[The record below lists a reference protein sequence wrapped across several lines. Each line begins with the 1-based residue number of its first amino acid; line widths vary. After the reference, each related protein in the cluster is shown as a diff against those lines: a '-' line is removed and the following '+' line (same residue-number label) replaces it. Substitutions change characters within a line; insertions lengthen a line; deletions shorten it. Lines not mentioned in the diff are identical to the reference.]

1 MMAESKAPA
10 DATSITVNGR
20 VVEPHEHY
28 ARDAKGTDHIVLTLY
43 DSITP
48 GQHAELEELHVHF
61 QEDLGN
67 FTYLCRYEPSDL
79 KPLRHPDWVR
89 QVDVYR
95 NKFKIPEE
103 LSDYVNMI
111 ENSSLNNDIDEILIN
126 VMPHHESSDAAG
138 LQKLAASVAATI
150 GVDLNDVKILTGKVQ
165 VEVKA
170 ALVEEIARDKLA
182 RVIEQVMIPCLADDQ
197 ANKIALGPVQSLDI
211 QSFRG
216 DNQTIAVIDTGFDLG
231 TPSNC
236 HPAFHGR
243 IKGLISLGRSED
255 ALPTDAQRYDDP
267 NGHGTHVCGTIVGQP
282 IETSEGTI
290 GGAAPNAKLVITS
303 IIKTKK
309 DEKEK
314 SYPLAPIED
323 VYKAFEIPYHE
334 HKARIF
340 SNSWGDD
347 LGLKGQRPYG
357 VDAQS
362 IDAFVRDHP
371 DALIIFSAGNN
382 NPDIYPSS
390 TQRNVSPKATIGSQ
404 AAAKNCLTV
413 GASGSTRAGIDK
425 PSGLT
430 ALDPDRVY
438 PKSSRGPTNEARTK
452 PDVVAPGFSIFSA
465 QSRHPGLKY
474 SGSRVVNKESSG
486 EVAWQTRS
494 GTSHATPLAAG
505 CAAILREI
513 AQTKGMESPPA
524 ALLKALL
531 INGADKLLG
540 VDIEAQ
546 GFGRINLSAS
556 AEMLQQPPILACD
569 GDMGGLQATLSHGTL
584 IGNALKHNDVF
595 ELTLV
600 PEAQGHPEDLDFR
613 ITLVYN
619 DKPGLEAQNNLNLTV
634 IDTVTGAAINGYVS
648 EDNMKVQNNVE
659 QVVLESA
666 SSNPL
671 KIRIVA
677 QKIFPGES
685 QDFVLAWALLKP
697 YTGLQKA

>member
-1 MMAESKAPA
+1 MAESKAPA

-20 VVEPHEHY
+20 VVEPHKHY
-28 ARDAKGTDHIVLTLY
+28 AKDAEGTDHIVLTLY
-43 DSITP
+43 DNITAD
-48 GQHAELEELHVHF
+48 QHAALEELNVHF

-67 FTYLCRYEPSDL
+67 FTYLCRYEPQDL
-79 KPLRHPDWVR
+79 EPLRHPEWVR

-103 LSDYVNMI
+103 LSNFVSI
-111 ENSSLNNDIDEILIN
+111 IKNSSLNSNGDEILIN

-138 LQKLAASVAATI
+138 LQELAANVAAAI
-150 GVDLNDVKILTGKVQ
+150 GADLNDVKILTGKVQ

-170 ALVEEIARDKLA
+170 ALVEEIARDKLV

-197 ANKIALGPVQSLDI
+197 ANKIALGPVQSMDI
-211 QSFRG
+211 HNFHG

-231 TPSNC
+231 TPSDC
-236 HPAFHGR
+236 HPAFQGR
-243 IKGLISLGRSED
+243 IKGLISLGRSENVF
-255 ALPTDAQRYDDP
+255 PTDSQRYDDP
-267 NGHGTHVCGTIVGQP
+267 DGHGTHVCGTIVGQP
-282 IETSEGTI
+282 IETSQGTI
-290 GGAAPNAKLVITS
+290 GGAAPNAKLVISS
-303 IIKTKK
+303 IMNVNNR
-309 DEKEK
+309 
-314 SYPLAPIED
+314 LVPIED
-323 VYKAFEIPYHE
+323 VYKAFDIPYRE

-340 SNSWGDD
+340 SNSWGDN
-347 LGLKGQRPYG
+347 LANNCQRQYG
-357 VDAQS
+357 TDAQS

-390 TQRNVSPKATIGSQ
+390 TTRNVPPRPTIGSQ

-413 GASGSTRAGIDK
+413 GASGSTRTTGIDK
-425 PSGLT
+425 PSGLMT
-430 ALDPDRVY
+430 LDPDKVY
-438 PKSSRGPTNEARTK
+438 PKSSRGPSKEARTK
-452 PDVVAPGFSIFSA
+452 PDVVAPGFSILSA
-465 QSRHPGLKY
+465 QSRHPKLKY
-474 SGSRVVNKESSG
+474 SGFRVANKETSG

-513 AQTKGMESPPA
+513 AQTKGIESPPA

-531 INGADKLLG
+531 INGADKLLD

-556 AEMLQQPPILACD
+556 AEMLQQPPILAYD
-569 GDMGGLQATLSHGTL
+569 RDTSGLQARLSHGTL

-600 PEAQGHPEDLDFR
+600 PEAQGHPVDLEFR
-613 ITLVYN
+613 VTLVYN
-619 DKPGLEAQNNLNLTV
+619 DRPGAEVQNNLNLTV
-634 IDTVTGAAINGYVS
+634 IDAITGTVTNGYTS

-659 QVVLESA
+659 QVVLELA
-666 SSNPL
+666 SSTTL
-671 KIRIVA
+671 KIRVVA

-697 YTGLQKA
+697 YTGLQNA